1 MPDATSGAA
10 LIRLRSFYHIVL
22 SKLAVILAAYLLASA
37 AAALVAAVFSR
48 HAGQSVLIGGQLGF
62 AVFTLALILAF
73 GYRNL
78 TRAWLV
84 MLAIT
89 ALLMLPVVVLAI
101 MTNVQ
106 QTGGL

>member
-10 LIRLRSFYHIVL
+10 LSKLRSFYHTVL
-22 SKLAVILAAYLLASA
+22 SKIAVIVAAYLLASA
-37 AAALVAAVFSR
+37 AAALIAAAFSR
-48 HAGQSVLIGGQLGF
+48 YASQAVMVGGQLSF

-84 MLAIT
+84 MLAI
-89 ALLMLPVVVLAI
+89 AAVLMLPVLVLAAMARI
-101 MTNVQ
+101 E